1 MYLLKKDVVFRN
13 LFINALLVI
22 LSYGAASLTALASNA
37 IFQPIKVMFL
47 FYSFFQIKKIFFLNN
62 ITKKVYVFGFLILVT
77 VFFSVDPITSFKKF
91 STMVF
96 PLIYISASINYLLN
110 RYSIVTIL
118 CELTSIFRLIYVL
131 PIISFI
137 IFGGD
142 LSLQSIYGDTIGAF
156 VSNHY
161 GWSSYVFIISHIFL
175 IKNNYSKLISFWS
188 LFLIIAFILLIV
200 SGSRSSLLSLF
211 LSLSIWLWFSKI
223 NILSKVLLVSLSASF
238 IFVVLNS
245 GSSDNFRQQKT
256 SSQLEFYNNTNN
268 TNYKN
273 NSASLSDTRKSAR
286 DIGVITFL
294 ENPILIVTG
303 LGFLKFND
311 GIGKYFPIISKD
323 YYRSGIHNSY
333 LELFFGC
340 GIFVFLYF
348 LWHFTIRP
356 LFIYIKYFKTN
367 LLLYVGVVLII
378 PFFESN
384 ITGGQFLFYPWF
396 ILIFLLLNFSE
407 NRKFKK

>member
-1 MYLLKKDVVFRN
+1 MYLLKKDIVFRN

-47 FYSFFQIKKIFFLNN
+47 VYSIFQVKKIFFLND
-62 ITKKVYVFGFLILVT
+62 ITKKVFVFGLLILVT
-77 VFFSVDPITSFKKF
+77 VVFSIDPITSFKKF

-96 PLIYISASINYLLN
+96 PLIYISASINYLFK
-110 RYSIVTIL
+110 RYSILTIL
-118 CELTSIFRLIYVL
+118 CELTSIFRLIYIL

-142 LSLQSIYGDTIGAF
+142 LSIQSIYGETLAGF

-175 IKNNYSKLISFWS
+175 IKNQYSKLISFWS
-188 LFLIIAFILLIV
+188 LFLIIAFILLIL

-211 LSLSIWLWFSKI
+211 LSFSIWLLFSKI

-245 GSSDNFRQQKT
+245 VSLDNLRIQKT
-256 SSQLEFYNNTNN
+256 LSQIDFSKSTNS

-273 NSASLSDTRKSAR
+273 NSALLSDTRKSAR
-286 DIGVITFL
+286 DIGVITFF
-294 ENPILIVTG
+294 ENPELMVTG
-303 LGFLKFND
+303 FGFFKFND
-311 GIGKYFPIISKD
+311 GLGKYSPTISKD
-323 YYRSGIHNSY
+323 YYKSGIHNSY

-356 LFIYIKYFKTN
+356 LFIYIRYFKTN

-396 ILIFLLLNFSE
+396 ILILFLLNFNE
-407 NRKFKK
+407 NRKV